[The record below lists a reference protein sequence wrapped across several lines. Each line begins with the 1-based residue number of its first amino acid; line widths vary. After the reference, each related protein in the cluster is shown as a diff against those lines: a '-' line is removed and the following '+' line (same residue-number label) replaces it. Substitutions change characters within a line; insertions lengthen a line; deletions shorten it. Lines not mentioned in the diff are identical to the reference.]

1 MATRVN
7 TRRTDRRSRAR
18 SGHLITSRLATAIAV
33 TAIAI
38 VALPATALAHAGF
51 VSSTPEPGSTIG
63 TAPGQVILTFS
74 EPLNTRLSRATV
86 LEPDGS
92 EAMGRVSADDRMIID
107 LTTNQ
112 TGVYEV
118 SWTTVSVVD
127 GHTLS
132 GSFRFGVGV
141 SPGAGAE
148 GGTTDEP
155 TGRDL
160 LVSIGRLVEDVSLLL
175 LFGLLLLGRLARRR
189 PPLEWVRTP
198 ILPAFAAALVGG
210 TVVVLG
216 EALVAAPSPSTSAI
230 FTYLTTGLPG
240 WARLARVLLEA
251 AGVLV
256 AWRWPRRAA
265 PFAVGA
271 LVALA
276 AAGHAAAIQPRAWG
290 VFVEAIHLIS
300 AGLWAGGVMALAL
313 QRPPDGWRSGAGRTL
328 LDRFTPPALASF
340 AVTAGTGAIRGIQEV
355 GGVAELFGSTYGLV
369 LLAKVA
375 VVLVMVQMSVLAWR
389 RIAFLPKAETAAA
402 VLAIGAAAL
411 LSAFPLPPG
420 RQAEAAEE
428 PGPAEISPI
437 PAGEGL
443 TLGSHAGPVLVGL
456 TLQPGR
462 PGPNEVTIYVLGQ
475 DGPEATAALP
485 VRATVDGAPVALAQC
500 ADTCRRGKVDLR
512 GGEVVAVDLGA
523 SLDARAIFRLPALPA
538 ASGDELLQQTIGTMG
553 ALSSYRLRE
562 DLTSGLGTTVHT
574 TYAFAAPNSFESDV
588 EEQGSTFRTVWI
600 GDTRYTREGNGPWNV
615 ERGAPAVTVPTYIWD
630 SFEPYRDVRILGR
643 ATLDDVRTTEIAFAG
658 GSSDLPVWFRMW
670 VDASGLVHRAE
681 MRAPG
686 HFMDHRYFDYDAPI
700 TIEPPE
706 EASG

>member
-1 MATRVN
+1 VAATVV
-7 TRRTDRRSRAR
+7 A
-18 SGHLITSRLATAIAV
+18 AIAV
-33 TAIAI
+33 

-51 VSSTPEPGSTIG
+51 VSSTPEPGSTLG

-86 LEPDGS
+86 LEPDGRV
-92 EAMGRVSADDRMIID
+92 ATGRVTADDRMVID

-148 GGTTDEP
+148 GGTIDEP

-160 LVSIGRLVEDVSLLL
+160 LVSVGRLVEDVSLLL
-175 LFGLLLLGRLARRR
+175 LLGLLLLGRLAGRR
-189 PPLEWVRTP
+189 PALEWVRTP
-198 ILPAFAAALVGG
+198 ILPVFAAALVGG
-210 TVVVLG
+210 VVVVLG
-216 EALVAAPSPSTSAI
+216 EALVAAPSPSASAI

-290 VFVEAIHLIS
+290 VLVEAIHLVS

-313 QRPPDGWRSGAGRTL
+313 QRPPEGWRSDAGRTL
-328 LDRFTPPALASF
+328 LHRFTPPALASF
-340 AVTAGTGAIRGIQEV
+340 ALTAGTGAIRGIQEV
-355 GGVAELFGSTYGLV
+355 GGLAALFRSSYGLV
-369 LLAKVA
+369 LLAKVI
-375 VVLVMVQMSVLAWR
+375 VVVVMVQLSVLAWR
-389 RIAFLPKAETAAA
+389 RIAFFPRAETAAA

-420 RQAEAAEE
+420 RQAEAAEG
-428 PGPAEISPI
+428 PGPAEVSPI
-437 PAGEGL
+437 RAGEGL

-462 PGPNEVTIYVLGQ
+462 PGPNEVTIYVLGL
-475 DGPEATAALP
+475 DGPEATAAIP
-485 VRATVDGAPVALAQC
+485 VRATVDGASVALSQC
-500 ADTCRRGKVDLR
+500 ADTCRKGEVDLR
-512 GGEVVAVDLGA
+512 GGEVVAIDVGTTAD
-523 SLDARAIFRLPALPA
+523 DRATFRLPTLPA
-538 ASGDELLQQTIGTMG
+538 GSGEELLQRTIGAMG
-553 ALSSYRLRE
+553 TLTSYRLQE
-562 DLTSGLGTTVHT
+562 DLTSGLGTTVHA
-574 TYAFAAPNSFESDV
+574 TYAFMAPNSFESDV
-588 EEQGSTFRTVWI
+588 EQQESTFQTVWI
-600 GDTRYTREGNGPWNV
+600 GDTRYTREGNGPWKV
-615 ERGAPAVTVPTYIWD
+615 ERGAPAVPVPKFIWD
-630 SFEPYRDVRILGR
+630 SFRPYQDVRILGR
-643 ATLDDVRTTEIAFAG
+643 ATLDGVRTTEIAFAG
-658 GSSDLPVWFRMW
+658 GDLDLPVWFRLW

-686 HFMDHRYFDYDAPI
+686 HFMDHRYFDHDAAI
-700 TIEPPE
+700 TIEAPRGSE
-706 EASG
+706 RMR

>member
-1 MATRVN
+1 M
-7 TRRTDRRSRAR
+7 TRR
-18 SGHLITSRLATAIAV
+18 LVATTVVAAIAV
-33 TAIAI
+33 
-38 VALPATALAHAGF
+38 VALPVTALAHAGF
-51 VSSTPEPGSTIG
+51 VSSTPEPGSTLG
-63 TAPGQVILTFS
+63 TAPGQVILSFS

-92 EAMGRVSADDRMIID
+92 AATGRVTADDRMVID

-148 GGTTDEP
+148 GGTIDEP

-160 LVSIGRLVEDVSLLL
+160 LVSVGRLVEDVSLLL
-175 LFGLLLLGRLARRR
+175 LLGLLLLGRLARRR
-189 PPLEWVRTP
+189 PSLEWVRTP
-198 ILPAFAAALVGG
+198 ILSVFAAALVGG
-210 TVVVLG
+210 VAVVLG
-216 EALVAAPSPSTSAI
+216 EALVAAPSPSATAI
-230 FTYLTTGLPG
+230 LTYLTTGLPG
-240 WARLARVLLEA
+240 WSRLARVLLEA
-251 AGVLV
+251 VGVLV

-271 LVALA
+271 VVALA

-290 VFVEAIHLIS
+290 VAVEAVHLTS

-340 AVTAGTGAIRGIQEV
+340 AVTVGTGAIRGIQEV
-355 GGVAELFGSTYGLV
+355 GGLAALFGSSYGLV
-369 LLAKVA
+369 LLAKVV
-375 VVLVMVQMSVLAWR
+375 VVLVMVQLSVLAWR
-389 RIAFLPKAETAAA
+389 RIAFFPRAETAAA

-420 RQAEAAEE
+420 RQVEAAE
-428 PGPAEISPI
+428 GPDAAEVSPI

-462 PGPNEVTIYVLGQ
+462 PGPNEVTIYVLGL
-475 DGPEATAALP
+475 DGPAATAALP
-485 VRATVDGAPVALAQC
+485 VRATVEGASVALTQC
-500 ADTCRRGKVDLR
+500 ADTCRRGEVDLR
-512 GGEVVAVDLGA
+512 GGEVIAVDIGA
-523 SLDARAIFRLPALPA
+523 SVDGRATFHLPALPA
-538 ASGDELLQQTIGTMG
+538 ASGEELLQRTIGTMG
-553 ALSSYRLRE
+553 ALASYRLQE
-562 DLTSGLGTTVHT
+562 DLTSGLGTTVHA
-574 TYAFAAPNSFESDV
+574 TYAFTAPNSFESEV
-588 EEQGSTFRTVWI
+588 EQQESTFRTVWI
-600 GDTRYTREGNGPWNV
+600 DDTRYTTEGNGPWKV
-615 ERGAPAVTVPTYIWD
+615 ERGAPALSVPTYIWD
-630 SFEPYRDVRILGR
+630 SFGPYQDVRILGR
-643 ATLDDVRTTEIAFAG
+643 ASLDGVRTTEIAFAG
-658 GSSDLPVWFRMW
+658 GTSDLPVWFRLW

-700 TIEPPE
+700 TIEAPE
-706 EASG
+706 GASG

>member
-1 MATRVN
+1 MAARVN
-7 TRRTDRRSRAR
+7 TSRTDRRSRAR
-18 SGHLITSRLATAIAV
+18 SGHLITDRLAAAIVVAAIAV
-33 TAIAI
+33 
-38 VALPATALAHAGF
+38 VALPGTALAHAGF
-51 VSSTPEPGSTIG
+51 VSSTPEPGSTLG
-63 TAPGQVILTFS
+63 TTPGQVILTFS
-74 EPLNTRLSRATV
+74 EPLNTTLSRATV

-92 EAMGRVSADDRMIID
+92 AATGRVTADERMDID

-141 SPGAGAE
+141 SPGADAE

-160 LVSIGRLVEDVSLLL
+160 LVSVGRLVEDVSLLML
-175 LFGLLLLGRLARRR
+175 LGLLLLDRLARRR
-189 PPLEWVRTP
+189 PPLAWVRTP
-198 ILPAFAAALVGG
+198 ILPVFAAALVGG
-210 TVVVLG
+210 VVVVLG

-240 WARLARVLLEA
+240 WARVARVLLEA

-271 LVALA
+271 LLALA

-290 VFVEAIHLIS
+290 VFVEAIHLVS

-313 QRPPDGWRSGAGRTL
+313 QRPPDGWHAGPGRTL

-355 GGVAELFGSTYGLV
+355 GGLAALFGSSYGLV
-369 LLAKVA
+369 LLAKVV
-375 VVLVMVQMSVLAWR
+375 VVLVMGQLSVLAWR
-389 RIAFLPKAETAAA
+389 RIAFLPRAETAAA
-402 VLAIGAAAL
+402 VLAIAAAAL

-420 RQAEAAEE
+420 RQAEAAEG
-428 PGPAEISPI
+428 PGPAEVSAI

-485 VRATVDGAPVALAQC
+485 VRATVDGASVALSQC
-500 ADTCRRGKVDLR
+500 ADSCRKGEVDVRGS
-512 GGEVVAVDLGA
+512 EVVAIDVGA
-523 SLDARAIFRLPALPA
+523 SVDGRVTFRLPALPA
-538 ASGDELLQQTIGTMG
+538 ASGEELLRQTVGAMG
-553 ALSSYRLRE
+553 ALSSYRLQE

-574 TYAFAAPNSFESDV
+574 TYAFTAPNSFESDV
-588 EEQGSTFRTVWI
+588 EQQGSTFRTVWI
-600 GDTRYTREGNGPWNV
+600 DDTRYTREGNGPWKV
-615 ERGAPAVTVPTYIWD
+615 ERGASAPPVPTYIWD
-630 SFEPYRDVRILGR
+630 SFQPYRDVRILGSSR
-643 ATLDDVRTTEIAFAG
+643 VDGVRTTELAFAG
-658 GSSDLPVWFRMW
+658 GDQDLPVWFRLW
-670 VDASGLVHRAE
+670 VDAQGYVHRAE

-686 HFMDHRYFDYDAPI
+686 HFMDHRYYDYDVPI
-700 TIEPPE
+700 TIQPPKG
-706 EASG
+706 ASG

>member
-1 MATRVN
+1 MTKRFVAATVV
-7 TRRTDRRSRAR
+7 A
-18 SGHLITSRLATAIAV
+18 AIAV
-33 TAIAI
+33 
-38 VALPATALAHAGF
+38 VALPAAALAHAGF
-51 VSSTPEPGSTIG
+51 VSSMPEPGSTLG

-74 EPLNTRLSRATV
+74 EPLNTGLSRASV
-86 LEPDGS
+86 LQPDGR
-92 EAMGRVSADDRMIID
+92 AAAGRVTADDRMIID

-160 LVSIGRLVEDVSLLL
+160 LVSVGRLVEDVSLLL
-175 LFGLLLLGRLARRR
+175 VLGLLLLGRPARRR
-189 PPLEWVRTP
+189 PSLEWVRTP
-198 ILPAFAAALVGG
+198 VLPVFAAALVGG
-210 TVVVLG
+210 LVVVLG
-216 EALVAAPSPSTSAI
+216 EAVVAAPSPSASAV
-230 FTYLTTGLPG
+230 FTYLSTGMPG
-240 WARLARVLLEA
+240 WARLGRVLLEG

-271 LVALA
+271 VVALA

-290 VFVEAIHLIS
+290 IAVEAIHLVS
-300 AGLWAGGVMALAL
+300 AGVWAGGVMALAL

-355 GGVAELFGSTYGLV
+355 GGLAALFGSSYGLV
-369 LLAKVA
+369 LVAKVLI
-375 VVLVMVQMSVLAWR
+375 VLAMVQLSVLACR
-389 RIAFLPKAETAAA
+389 RIAFLPRAETAAA

-420 RQAEAAEE
+420 RLAEASEG
-428 PGPAEISPI
+428 PGPAEVSPV

-462 PGPNEVTIYVLGQ
+462 PGPNELTIYVL
-475 DGPEATAALP
+475 GPEATAALP
-485 VRATVDGAPVALAQC
+485 VRATVDGASVALSQC
-500 ADTCRRGKVDLR
+500 ADTCRRGEVDLR
-512 GGEVVAVDLGA
+512 GGDVVTVDVGVSA
-523 SLDARAIFRLPALPA
+523 GGRATFRLPALPA
-538 ASGDELLQQTIGTMG
+538 PSGDELLQKTIGAMG
-553 ALSSYRLRE
+553 ALTSYRLQE
-562 DLTSGLGTTVHT
+562 DLTSGLGTTVHA
-574 TYAFAAPNSFESDV
+574 TYTFAAPNSFESDV
-588 EEQGSTFRTVWI
+588 EQQGSAFRTVWI
-600 GDTRYTREGNGPWNV
+600 GDTRYTREGNGPWKV
-615 ERGAPAVTVPTYIWD
+615 ERGAPAVPVPTYIWD
-630 SFEPYRDVRILGR
+630 SFRPYQDVRTLGR
-643 ATLDDVRTTEIAFAG
+643 ATLGGVRTTEIAFAG
-658 GSSDLPVWFRMW
+658 GTSDLPVWFRLW
-670 VDASGLVHRAE
+670 VDSSGLVHRAE

-686 HFMDHRYFDYDAPI
+686 HFMDHRYFDYDSPI

-706 EASG
+706 GASG